1 MKKYLTEFIGTFF
14 LVLIIGLSQN
24 PLAIG
29 FGLTVLVYMGA
40 HISGAHYNPAVS
52 FAMLLRREINSSDFF
67 KYLLSQ
73 ILGAFAAAFL
83 VSNMSSNML
92 VQPDL
97 AEPVAIILV
106 AELIFTYLLV
116 FVILN
121 VATHPNLDG
130 NSFYG
135 FAIGLTVMAGAF
147 CVGPLSGGVFNPAVS
162 IGPSLVDIITGSGV
176 SQYFVWYYLTAPM
189 AGSVLEKLFYLQ
201 KELREKNDPRNLM
214 PGT

>member
-14 LVLIIGLSQN
+14 LVLIIGLSKN

-29 FGLTVLVYMGA
+29 FGLTILVYMGA

-52 FAMLLRREINSSDFF
+52 LAMLLRKEITISDFI
-67 KYLLSQ
+67 KYISSQ
-73 ILGAFAAAFL
+73 VLGASLAAYV
-83 VSNMSSNML
+83 VSIMSSNMI

-97 AEPVAIILV
+97 QESVAIILL
-106 AELIFTYLLV
+106 AELMFTYLLV

-121 VATHPNLDG
+121 VATHPNLEG

-135 FAIGLTVMAGAF
+135 FAIGLTVMTGAY

-162 IGPSLVDIITGSGV
+162 IGPSLIDLVTGNGI
-176 SQYFVWYYLTAPM
+176 SQHFLWYYLTAPV
-189 AGSVLEKLFYLQ
+189 AGSIIAVIHFNFILK
-201 KELREKNDPRNLM
+201 K
-214 PGT
+214 

>member
-14 LVLIIGLSQN
+14 LVLIIGLSKN

-29 FGLTVLVYMGA
+29 FGLTILVYMGA

-52 FAMLLRREINSSDFF
+52 LAMLLRKEINISDFI
-67 KYLLSQ
+67 KYISSQ
-73 ILGAFAAAFL
+73 VLGASLAAYV
-83 VSNMSSNML
+83 VSIMSSNMI

-97 AEPVAIILV
+97 QESVAIILL
-106 AELIFTYLLV
+106 AELMFTYLLV

-121 VATHPNLDG
+121 VATHPNLEG

-135 FAIGLTVMAGAF
+135 FAIGLTVMTGAY

-162 IGPSLVDIITGSGV
+162 IGPSLIDLVTGNGI
-176 SQYFVWYYLTAPM
+176 SQHFLWYYLTAPV
-189 AGSVLEKLFYLQ
+189 AGSVLAVIHFNFILK
-201 KELREKNDPRNLM
+201 K
-214 PGT
+214 

>member
-14 LVLIIGLSQN
+14 LVLIIGLSKN

-29 FGLTVLVYMGA
+29 FGLTILVYMGA

-52 FAMLLRREINSSDFF
+52 LAMLLRKEINISDFI
-67 KYLLSQ
+67 KYISSQ
-73 ILGAFAAAFL
+73 VLGASLAAYV
-83 VSNMSSNML
+83 VSIMSSNMI

-97 AEPVAIILV
+97 QGSVAIILL
-106 AELIFTYLLV
+106 AELMFTYLLV

-121 VATHPNLDG
+121 VATHPNLEG

-135 FAIGLTVMAGAF
+135 FAIGLTVMTGAY

-162 IGPSLVDIITGSGV
+162 IGPSLIDLVTGNGI
-176 SQYFVWYYLTAPM
+176 SQHFLWYYLTAPV
-189 AGSVLEKLFYLQ
+189 AGSVLAVIHFNFILK
-201 KELREKNDPRNLM
+201 K
-214 PGT
+214 

>member
-14 LVLIIGLSQN
+14 LVLIIGLSKN

-29 FGLTVLVYMGA
+29 FGLTILVYMGA

-52 FAMLLRREINSSDFF
+52 LAMLLRKEINISDFI
-67 KYLLSQ
+67 KYISSQ
-73 ILGAFAAAFL
+73 VLGASLAAYV
-83 VSNMSSNML
+83 VSIMSSNMI

-97 AEPVAIILV
+97 QEPVAIILL
-106 AELIFTYLLV
+106 AELMFTYLLV

-121 VATHPNLDG
+121 VATHPNLEG

-135 FAIGLTVMAGAF
+135 FAIGLTVMTGAY

-162 IGPSLVDIITGSGV
+162 IGPSLIDLVTGNGI
-176 SQYFVWYYLTAPM
+176 SQHFLWYYLTAPV
-189 AGSVLEKLFYLQ
+189 AGSVLAVIHFNFILK
-201 KELREKNDPRNLM
+201 K
-214 PGT
+214 

>member
-52 FAMLLRREINSSDFF
+52 FAMLLRKEINSSDFF

-83 VSNMSSNML
+83 VSNMSSNMV

-162 IGPSLVDIITGSGV
+162 IGPSLVDIITGNGV

-189 AGSVLEKLFYLQ
+189 TRSVLAVIHFNYLL
-201 KELREKNDPRNLM
+201 KK
-214 PGT
+214 

>member
-1 MKKYLTEFIGTFF
+1 
-14 LVLIIGLSQN
+14 
-24 PLAIG
+24 
-29 FGLTVLVYMGA
+29 
-40 HISGAHYNPAVS
+40 
-52 FAMLLRREINSSDFF
+52 
-67 KYLLSQ
+67 
-73 ILGAFAAAFL
+73 
-83 VSNMSSNML
+83 ML

-135 FAIGLTVMAGAF
+135 FAIGLTVMAGSF

-189 AGSVLEKLFYLQ
+189 AGSVLAVIHFNYLL
-201 KELREKNDPRNLM
+201 KK
-214 PGT
+214 

>member
-1 MKKYLTEFIGTFF
+1 MKKYLTEFVGTFF
-14 LVLIIGLSQN
+14 LVLIIGLSNN

-52 FAMLLRREINSSDFF
+52 FAMLLRKQINSSDFF
-67 KYLLSQ
+67 KYLLFQ

-162 IGPSLVDIITGSGV
+162 IGPSLVDIITENGV

-189 AGSVLEKLFYLQ
+189 AGSVMAVIHFNYLL
-201 KELREKNDPRNLM
+201 KK
-214 PGT
+214 